1 MMKKPLVIIAGPTAT
16 GKSAVAVQLAK
27 RINGAVISAD
37 SMQIYKGLDIGS
49 AKITEAEREGIDHY
63 LISELDPREDFSVA
77 VFKEMALA
85 AMDTVYG
92 SGKIPII
99 AGGTGFYIQAVL
111 YDIDFR
117 ETAENSAKRAEYR
130 EFAEQ
135 YGAEAL
141 HDRLKEIDPE
151 AAEQIHCNNVKRVIR
166 ALEYHDETG
175 EQISKHNKTEG
186 AKESPYNFKYFVLS
200 DDRAALYKRI
210 NSRVDAM
217 MQNGLKDEVTA
228 LYESGLAESDIS
240 MKGIGY
246 REFFPFF
253 RGEITEKE
261 LVSDIKKDT
270 RHFAKRQL
278 TWFRREKDARWVD
291 ISLFRRD
298 PELIAAYM
306 EEIMKKDGV
315 L

>member
-27 RINGAVISAD
+27 KINGAVISAD
-37 SMQIYKGLDIGS
+37 SMQIYRGMDIGS
-49 AKITEAEREGIDHY
+49 AKITEAEREGVDHY
-63 LISELDPREDFSVA
+63 LIDELDPKEEFSVA

-85 AMDTVYG
+85 ALEKIYD
-92 SGKIPII
+92 SGKVPVI

-117 ETAENSAKRAEYR
+117 ETAENSARRAEYR
-130 EFAEQ
+130 EFAEL
-135 YGAEAL
+135 YGVEAL
-141 HDRLKEIDPE
+141 HDKLKDVDPE
-151 AAEQIHCNNVKRVIR
+151 AADQIHRNNVKRVIR

-175 EQISKHNKTEG
+175 EQISEHNRTEG
-186 AKESPYNFKYFVLS
+186 SKESPYNFKYFVLS
-200 DDRAALYKRI
+200 DDRSALYKRI
-210 NSRVDAM
+210 NSRVDDM
-217 MQNGLKDEVTA
+217 MKNGLKEEVTA
-228 LYESGLAESDIS
+228 LYESGLEESDIS

-261 LVSDIKKDT
+261 LVSEIKKDT

-278 TWFRREKDARWVD
+278 TWFRREKDARWID
-291 ISLFRRD
+291 ISLYGRN
-298 PELIAAYM
+298 PERIAAYI
-306 EEIMKKDGV
+306 EEIMKKDE
-315 L
+315 LI

>member
-37 SMQIYKGLDIGS
+37 SMQIYKGMDVGS
-49 AKITEAEREGIDHY
+49 AKITEEERDGVDHY
-63 LISELDPREDFSVA
+63 LIDELDPGEEFSVA
-77 VFKEMALA
+77 VFKEMALDA
-85 AMDTVYG
+85 LEKIY
-92 SGKIPII
+92 SCGKVPII

-130 EFAEQ
+130 EYAEK

-151 AAEQIHCNNVKRVIR
+151 AAEQIHFNNVKRVIR

-175 EQISKHNKTEG
+175 EQISEHNKTEG

-200 DDRAALYKRI
+200 DDRGALYKRI
-210 NSRVDAM
+210 NNRVDEM
-217 MQNGLKDEVTA
+217 MKNGLKDEVTA

-246 REFFPFF
+246 REFFPYF
-253 RGEITEKE
+253 RGEISEKE
-261 LVSDIKKDT
+261 LVSEIKKDT

-278 TWFRREKDARWVD
+278 TWFRREKDARWID
-291 ISLFRRD
+291 ISLYRRE
-298 PELIAAYM
+298 PGRIAAYI
-306 EEIMKKDGV
+306 EEIMKKDGMI
-315 L
+315 